1 MVSIKWKLSQ
11 TECFESTKS
20 NHKQNIFPNKIQF
33 DKSLVDA
40 DNNSHAN
47 FTKIS
52 CKNFSKKKLIFLKQ
66 QYSSLFPKWSEN
78 LCSIRKSNEAM
89 LKYFNFFQLKK
100 KYVQS

>member
-1 MVSIKWKLSQ
+1 MVSIKWELSQ

-33 DKSLVDA
+33 DKGLVDA

-52 CKNFSKKKLIFLKQ
+52 CKNFSKKKLIFLKHNNI
-66 QYSSLFPKWSEN
+66 PH
-78 LCSIRKSNEAM
+78 
-89 LKYFNFFQLKK
+89 YFQNDLRT
-100 KYVQS
+100 YVPLEKVMKRC